1 MSDEEKIAWL
11 LAYAAKAF
19 RGDTSH
25 ECAAFA
31 DKARQNYADRFSV
44 DLDEASND
52 EAASE

>member
-1 MSDEEKIAWL
+1 MLDEEKIIWI
-11 LAYAAKAF
+11 LAYTSKSW
-19 RGDTSH
+19 RGDISH

-52 EAASE
+52 EA